1 MIEIME
7 QLHAYVP
14 VAQSSGDTEEK
25 RLKKVLL
32 GGDQLTAARA
42 RTAQRA
48 RINSDL
54 HTDAVHGL
62 VPFASDWHAEFNL
75 MEVCTD
81 SYRKNFRHCVDI
93 ILYLT
98 VHSSSTYPY

>member
-1 MIEIME
+1 MIEIMD

-14 VAQSSGDTEEK
+14 VAQSEEK

-42 RTAQRA
+42 QTAQRA

-81 SYRKNFRHCVDI
+81 SLK
-93 ILYLT
+93 
-98 VHSSSTYPY
+98 

>member
-1 MIEIME
+1 M
-7 QLHAYVP
+7 
-14 VAQSSGDTEEK
+14 
-25 RLKKVLL
+25 LL

-62 VPFASDWHAEFNL
+62 VPFASDWHADFNL

-81 SYRKNFRHCVDI
+81 SYKKNFRYYVDI

-98 VHSSSTYPY
+98 VYSTFT